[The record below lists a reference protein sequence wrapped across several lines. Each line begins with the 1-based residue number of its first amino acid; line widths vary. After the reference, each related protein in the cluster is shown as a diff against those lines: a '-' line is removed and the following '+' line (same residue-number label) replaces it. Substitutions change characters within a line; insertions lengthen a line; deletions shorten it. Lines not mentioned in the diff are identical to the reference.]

1 MVKPKPENQINIH
14 IKMRLLTAFMVV
26 VTLSGCTNLVNSGL
40 PTPIPTEY
48 LPTMIAMTIEAGQI
62 STAQPALTEQPVL
75 NTPYAPTVSPTPT
88 PSFTIPPTATLLR
101 ATVTP
106 FTLTP
111 SPGPT
116 AIGEIPNAEIE
127 IRNLGALS
135 KVTTPLP
142 IYAYLRPGAGGKVRI
157 ELLGEDGR
165 VLTRQIKTFSSL
177 PPRAWAVMQTEIEFE
192 IAANAESG
200 RLQISVEDENGRTT
214 ALNYVPLILMSIG
227 DPDIIPPIDVLAPI
241 VIQQPTRRSLIQ
253 GGVVLVSG
261 IARPGSDQPLVAKL
275 VATDGS
281 EVGMRLV
288 NVDNPI
294 QNGYGSFASEIPY
307 SVEKTTPVLLVIT
320 EGRRSLNDI
329 IHLTSQE
336 IMVSP

>member
-1 MVKPKPENQINIH
+1 MTKPKPQNQNNLRSM
-14 IKMRLLTAFMVV
+14 MRLLTAFMLGI
-26 VTLSGCTNLVNSGL
+26 TLSGCANLGNPKL
-40 PTPIPTEY
+40 PSPFPTEY
-48 LPTMIAMTIEAGQI
+48 LPTLIALTIEADQI
-62 STAQPALTEQPVL
+62 SSAQPTLTAQPILKTL
-75 NTPYAPTVSPTPT
+75 NAPAISSTPT
-88 PSFTIPPTATLLR
+88 PSFTIPPSATLPRATATS
-101 ATVTP
+101 
-106 FTLTP
+106 FTKTP

-116 AIGEIPNAEIE
+116 AISDIPNAEIE

-135 KVTTPLP
+135 KVASPLP

-165 VLTRQIKTFSSL
+165 VLTRLIKTFSSL
-177 PPRAWAVMQTEIEFE
+177 PPRAWAVMQTEIEYE

-275 VATDGS
+275 IAADGS

-288 NVDNPI
+288 SVDNPI
-294 QNGYGSFASEIPY
+294 QNGYGSFTAEIPY

-320 EGRRSLNDI
+320 EGRRGLNDI

>member
-1 MVKPKPENQINIH
+1 MIKPSPQN
-14 IKMRLLTAFMVV
+14 RLILLRNLSLLAVFIIAI
-26 VTLSGCTNLVNSGL
+26 TLSGCANLANSGL
-40 PTPIPTEY
+40 PTPFPTEY
-48 LPTMIAMTIEAGQI
+48 LPTLIALTIEAGQI

-75 NTPYAPTVSPTPT
+75 DTPKTPTVSPTPT
-88 PSFTIPPTATLLR
+88 PSPTIPPTATLPR
-101 ATVTP
+101 ATATS
-106 FTLTP
+106 FTVTP

-116 AIGEIPNAEIE
+116 AISEIPNAEIE

-135 KVTTPLP
+135 KVTSPLP

-165 VLTRQIKTFSSL
+165 MLTRHIKTFSSL

-192 IAANAESG
+192 IAATAESG
-200 RLQISVEDENGRTT
+200 RLQISVEDENGRIT

-275 VATDGS
+275 IAPDGS

-294 QNGYGSFASEIPY
+294 QNGYGSFAAEIPY

-336 IMVSP
+336 IMISP